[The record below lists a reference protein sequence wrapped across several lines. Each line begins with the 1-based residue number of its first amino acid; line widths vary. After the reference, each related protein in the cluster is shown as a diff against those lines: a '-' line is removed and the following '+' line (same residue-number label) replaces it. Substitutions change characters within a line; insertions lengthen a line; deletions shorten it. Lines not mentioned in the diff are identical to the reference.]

1 MTPSM
6 KATLEA
12 IRAYYAKHG
21 VGPTYTEL
29 AQLRGLKGRHS
40 LHRQVKT
47 LIARG
52 HLARLKGRD
61 RNMAPV
67 DLLARYS
74 TDELRAEIARRE
86 TSDDRS

>member
-1 MTPSM
+1 MTPAM

-12 IRAYYAKHG
+12 IRSYFTEHG
-21 VGPTYTEL
+21 VAPTYDEL
-29 AQLRGLKGRHS
+29 GRLRGLKGRQN
-40 LHRQVKT
+40 LHRQVAA
-47 LIARG
+47 LIERG
-52 HLARLKGRD
+52 QLVRLEGRD

-86 TSDDRS
+86 GGHGDA